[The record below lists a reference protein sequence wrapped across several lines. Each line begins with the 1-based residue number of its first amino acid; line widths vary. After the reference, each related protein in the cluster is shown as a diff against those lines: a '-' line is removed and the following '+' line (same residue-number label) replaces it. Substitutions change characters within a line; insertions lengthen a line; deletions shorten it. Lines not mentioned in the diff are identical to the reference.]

1 MKTKRR
7 PVRLVMPI
15 AEIARDEADRW
26 TRSGKLSRG
35 LVMAILFAF
44 AHRLTTGKTF
54 EESFFTSSEAID
66 FQI

>member
-1 MKTKRR
+1 MK
-7 PVRLVMPI
+7 RLPLFLAMPI
-15 AEIARDEADRW
+15 SEIARDEADRW
-26 TRSGKLSRG
+26 TRSGRLNRG

-54 EESFFTSSEAID
+54 EESFCSQSDAVD